1 MIDCRASNGAQAGS
15 EHGSDHAMVRA
26 RLRLRFSNRPAKLD
40 TAKLKRVALELLR
53 RNLRDCFEG
62 LELDEDASPE
72 DEWRELKDA
81 GAAVS
86 KAHI

>member
-1 MIDCRASNGAQAGS
+1 
-15 EHGSDHAMVRA
+15 MVRA

-40 TAKLKRVALELLR
+40 TAQLKRVALELLR

-62 LELDEDASPE
+62 LELDEDGSPE

-81 GAAVS
+81 VAAVS